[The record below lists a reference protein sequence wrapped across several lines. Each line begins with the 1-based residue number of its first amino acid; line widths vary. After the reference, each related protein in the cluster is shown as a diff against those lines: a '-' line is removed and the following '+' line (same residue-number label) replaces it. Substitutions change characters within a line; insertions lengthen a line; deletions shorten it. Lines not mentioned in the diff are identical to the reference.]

1 MNKKGVNDVMINITL
16 TPFLPDSDI
25 IKNKIFLKAK
35 KFDHLFKLE
44 FKNFGKNFFFLLK
57 HNNNKKFSLGIDDQ
71 KLILKFN

>member
-44 FKNFGKNFFFLLK
+44 FKNFGKTFFF
-57 HNNNKKFSLGIDDQ
+57 S
-71 KLILKFN
+71 